1 MRGLAAR
8 SASLTAPILCACCC
22 ACSPLQSA
30 LSPEG
35 DNARAINSLFWLFAT
50 VCAAVWLT
58 VMVLLAIAVMR
69 RRATVPDPLLEP
81 DAAEERRLGWIVGG
95 GIVATV
101 IILTVFTLA
110 SFLTNKSF
118 AEPRPHGLTIKVTGH
133 QWWWQVNYE
142 AHAADQ
148 TFETANEIHIPVG
161 QPVKLDFESPDV
173 IHSFWVPNLAGKQD
187 LIPGRF
193 TSLTI
198 EADKPGVYRGQCAE
212 YCGIQHAH
220 MAMYVVAQTPSE
232 FAQWRARQL
241 QSATPPHTDELRH
254 GFQVF
259 QSNACAACHTI
270 SGTNAGGAVGPD
282 LTHFGSRM
290 TIAAGTARNSL
301 GNLTGWIAD
310 PQRMKPYTRMPS
322 VALTGPDLLAVS
334 KYLESLK

>member
-1 MRGLAAR
+1 MRGYVARAGIFAALGL
-8 SASLTAPILCACCC
+8 S
-22 ACSPLQSA
+22 ACSPVQSA
-30 LSPEG
+30 LYPDG
-35 DNARAINSLFWLFAT
+35 DTARSILNLFWLFLA
-50 VCAAVWLT
+50 VCAVIWLI
-58 VMVLLAIAVMR
+58 VMLMLLAAVLR
-69 RRATVPDPLLEP
+69 RRAVAADLVLEP
-81 DAAEERRLGWIVGG
+81 EPAEERRIGWVVGG
-95 GIVATV
+95 GVVATV
-101 IILTVFTLA
+101 IVLVVFTLA
-110 SFLTNKSF
+110 SFLTNKGF

-142 AHAADQ
+142 SHQADQ

-187 LIPGRF
+187 LIPGRY
-193 TSLTI
+193 TTLTI
-198 EADKPGVYRGQCAE
+198 EADHPGIYRGQCAE

-220 MAMYVVAQTPSE
+220 MAMYVVAQTASD
-232 FAQWRARQL
+232 FAAWRAHQL
-241 QSATPPHTDELRH
+241 QSATPPHTAELRH

-259 QSNACAACHTI
+259 QSSACAACHTI
-270 SGTNAGGAVGPD
+270 SGTNAGGIVGPD

-334 KYLESLK
+334 QYLESLK